1 MIALRI
7 NPYPSHYR
15 PAFAFSTFLYPHRQQ
30 HSLRFACPKGQRY
43 GLTVFHMSNRGELG
57 SAFSPVVVMSAQPQ
71 TERELSNYIAFW
83 LKPVSIFGLFA
94 ITVFISSS
102 LALTMSLSLATH
114 PP

>member
-1 MIALRI
+1 
-7 NPYPSHYR
+7 
-15 PAFAFSTFLYPHRQQ
+15 
-30 HSLRFACPKGQRY
+30 
-43 GLTVFHMSNRGELG
+43 
-57 SAFSPVVVMSAQPQ
+57 MSAQPQ